1 MLCVIWHNHNTNS
14 YYYRI
19 VKGSYVKYY
28 VGYFNQYNHEVV
40 LLIPLIYTVYR
51 KKQPFL
57 KKVLKRLI
65 SFLQNIN
72 EKF

>member
-1 MLCVIWHNHNTNS
+1 MTCVIWHNHNNNC

-19 VKGSYVKYY
+19 VKGSYTNYY

-40 LLIPLIYTVYR
+40 LLIPFVYKLYKR
-51 KKQPFL
+51 KQPFL

-72 EKF
+72 DKF